1 MPTALSNNGLFS
13 FSINFYFSSSY
24 VQWTSPLR
32 RSLDLEAH
40 WQLKK
45 WLLKVQS
52 QEFAAERTAKGTA
65 DGTNAPDANNDEN
78 SNKKSAGSS
87 TANNWYYDPY
97 EATDKAALSALLQ
110 DRAKVGRHAGAVQRE
125 TTNYWLL
132 EALRRGPSSTAP
144 VESLGCTPTNQERR
158 ATPGSTAAAAPRYE
172 AVVLGPAPPSYT
184 SDHAVLLAEVGCEL
198 VLRGDNKPGLEP
210 GSTITLELAECSPRL
225 GTCMLTRVV

>member
-1 MPTALSNNGLFS
+1 LVFV
-13 FSINFYFSSSY
+13 FHFSSSY

-52 QEFAAERTAKGTA
+52 REFVAKRAAASAEGM
-65 DGTNAPDANNDEN
+65 NAPDANDDESSHHN
-78 SNKKSAGSS
+78 SVGS
-87 TANNWYYDPY
+87 TAASNWYYDPY
-97 EATDKAALSALLQ
+97 EAMDKAALSALLQ

-132 EALRRGPSSTAP
+132 EALRRGLSSTAQE
-144 VESLGCTPTNQERR
+144 ESLDRTPIKQEQSV
-158 ATPGSTAAAAPRYE
+158 ATGSTTVAAAAATAAAAPRYE